1 VIVTCPTC
9 GNSGDWC
16 QSCDGIGKIVAPE
29 APAVADRRAWASIA
43 ALEAKHSHLFTPH
56 EMLDLSKMAAKYEP
70 SSDATGSIEDIQPKP
85 GKTAPG
91 PVPTRRKK

>member
-1 VIVTCPTC
+1 MIVNCPTC

-16 QSCDGIGKIVAPE
+16 QSCDGIGSIPDRTAE
-29 APAVADRRAWASIA
+29 AQAAASIR
-43 ALEAKHSHLFTPH
+43 ALEDKHAHMFPAH
-56 EMLDLSKMAAKYEP
+56 EMLDLSKYEQKYAPCSAAT
-70 SSDATGSIEDIQPKP
+70 DMQPKP